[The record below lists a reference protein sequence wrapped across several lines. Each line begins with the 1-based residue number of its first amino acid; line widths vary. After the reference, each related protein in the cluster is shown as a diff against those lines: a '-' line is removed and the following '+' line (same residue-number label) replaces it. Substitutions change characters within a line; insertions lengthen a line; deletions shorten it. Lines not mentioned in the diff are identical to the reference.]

1 MVVFFAHLSH
11 TPIRTTGLP
20 TSASTS
26 VAGCRSMRQRKA
38 RWSAFSRCSAASG
51 APTSTVAAGCAVDD
65 GDVPHSN
72 PKGDSMTTPQ
82 PIITLFDTLLEVAT
96 KVGLAA
102 AALFLAWAGFLYMTA
117 GGSPRRM
124 ESAKDA
130 AFAAIG
136 GLAVVLLAHT
146 IAALVQNATG
156 LK

>member
-1 MVVFFAHLSH
+1 
-11 TPIRTTGLP
+11 
-20 TSASTS
+20 
-26 VAGCRSMRQRKA
+26 
-38 RWSAFSRCSAASG
+38 
-51 APTSTVAAGCAVDD
+51 VDD
-65 GDVPHSN
+65 GDVPQSN
-72 PKGDSMTTPQ
+72 PKGDSMTNPQ
-82 PIITLFDTLLEVAT
+82 PIITLFNALLEVAT

-146 IAALVQNATG
+146 IAELVTNATG